1 MRGEGAII
9 ELRVSLQ
16 DLRDM
21 INALFYAAPRTPV
34 TKEGRERMRQL
45 ARRLVEFHGRIM
57 EEERRRDRT
66 RESGLRP

>member
-1 MRGEGAII
+1 MI

-21 INALFYAAPRTPV
+21 INALFYAAPRAPV
-34 TKEGRERMRQL
+34 TKKGRERMRQL
-45 ARRLVEFHGRIM
+45 AKRLVEFHGRIM
-57 EEERRRDRT
+57 EEEKHRDRA